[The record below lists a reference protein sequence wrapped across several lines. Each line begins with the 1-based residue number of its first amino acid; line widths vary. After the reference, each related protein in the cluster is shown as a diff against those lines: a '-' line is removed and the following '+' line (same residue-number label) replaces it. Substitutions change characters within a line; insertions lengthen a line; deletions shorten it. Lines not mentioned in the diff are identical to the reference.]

1 MVQAF
6 LNRCRLKEWPVY
18 GVTVWRQGVC
28 LGSWQE
34 NPNQRYPVY
43 SATKSFTATAVGMAA
58 QEGALCLQAP
68 ILHYLAKE
76 IGELPPAQRA
86 VWEKVSLERLLTMS
100 VEGFPFRPREGEDWM
115 KQAFCCPIHPEKR
128 VFAYSNFP
136 AYLVGAALEN
146 AVGESLMDYMRP
158 RLLAPLGIADLPH
171 RLCPRGHFY
180 GASEMELTVEELAL
194 FGRLYEQKGCLGGTR
209 YLSEAWVQ
217 QATSCQIE
225 NDRGGYGY
233 FFWRYR
239 DGFCI
244 RGKWGQFCLINPKQH
259 TVAACVA
266 HVPKEADELLS
277 MLDETL
283 LRPLEA

>member
-6 LNRCRLKEWPVY
+6 LNRCRLKGWPVY

-68 ILHYLAKE
+68 ILHYFAKE

-146 AVGESLMDYMRP
+146 AVGESLMEYMRP

-171 RLCPRGHFY
+171 RLCPRGAFLRRQRDGTHRRRTCPFR
-180 GASEMELTVEELAL
+180 GVCMNK
-194 FGRLYEQKGCLGGTR
+194 KGCLGWYPVPIRSMGAASHF
-209 YLSEAWVQ
+209 LP
-217 QATSCQIE
+217 
-225 NDRGGYGY
+225 DR
-233 FFWRYR
+233 
-239 DGFCI
+239 
-244 RGKWGQFCLINPKQH
+244 K
-259 TVAACVA
+259 
-266 HVPKEADELLS
+266 
-277 MLDETL
+277 
-283 LRPLEA
+283 